1 MKPMC
6 ANGHDDG
13 FTLLETLVGLVLLA
27 VATTM
32 FAQSVSAASA
42 QLSAAD
48 RLADASFLGAK
59 LMAETD
65 VQSPEVVK
73 GLDAATRLNWR
84 RSAVVVDYKS
94 DDGSD
99 PVLLVTVE
107 IFRSMAEPPILQ
119 LHSAII
125 TPVWP

>member
-1 MKPMC
+1 MKSNR
-6 ANGHDDG
+6 ADGQDDG
-13 FTLLETLVGLVLLA
+13 FTLLETLVALVLLA

-32 FAQSVSAASA
+32 FAQSVSAAAA

-48 RLADASFLGAK
+48 RLSDASFLGAK

-65 VQSPEVVK
+65 VQSLGVVE

-84 RSAVVVDYKS
+84 RSAVVADYQS
-94 DDGSD
+94 SDGSGAI
-99 PVLLVTVE
+99 LLVTVE

-119 LHSAII
+119 LHSAIV
-125 TPVWP
+125 TPVSP